1 VPFFE
6 PNNID
11 ASLGHNANVIVLPYG
26 NCCGRPSLIWQW
38 QSGMRFTQSGG
49 NLCYPPKSESA
60 YPAVSALETGPAG
73 PGFENDISAFCI
85 THHVSAI
92 LVGPGTPTPVA
103 AAIEGLHWQETRD
116 HGITV
121 VRVPDSRSLHFYYIL
136 GDYWPEGGPESWM
149 GHQINIVTHGQPV
162 QLSIIG
168 RYRTP
173 QLGPVEISVVNGSDV
188 SRYRITE
195 HDSQVL
201 SLPADASVILTA
213 SDTFV
218 PARISHNGDE
228 RPLSVR
234 ISLQRASF

>member
-1 VPFFE
+1 
-6 PNNID
+6 
-11 ASLGHNANVIVLPYG
+11 
-26 NCCGRPSLIWQW
+26 
-38 QSGMRFTQSGG
+38 
-49 NLCYPPKSESA
+49 
-60 YPAVSALETGPAG
+60 VSALETGPAG

-85 THHVSAI
+85 THQVSAI

-103 AAIEGLHWQETRD
+103 AAIEGLHWQDTRD

-136 GDYWPEGGPESWM
+136 GDYWPEGGAESWM
-149 GHQINIVTHGQPV
+149 GHQINIVTNGQPV
-162 QLSIIG
+162 QLSITG
-168 RYRTP
+168 RHRTP
-173 QLGPVEISVVNGSDV
+173 QIGPVEISVVNGSDV

-195 HDSQVL
+195 HDTQVL

-218 PARISHNGDE
+218 PARVSHNGDE
-228 RPLSVR
+228 RPLSVT